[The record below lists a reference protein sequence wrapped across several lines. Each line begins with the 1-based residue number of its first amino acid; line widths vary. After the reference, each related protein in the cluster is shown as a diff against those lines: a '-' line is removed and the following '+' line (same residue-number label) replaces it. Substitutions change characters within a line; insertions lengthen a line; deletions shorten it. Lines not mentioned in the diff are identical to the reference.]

1 MSEKL
6 TGLSIPFRIDAAS
19 GGLAMQDNHDEKLK
33 ENIIHILM
41 TGIGERAMRRGYGG
55 GVEQLVHDPNND
67 ALRAVVQHQIAK
79 ALTRNEPGIIL
90 QGVNVT
96 QSEGSLTAELSYLV
110 RQTQLPQNL
119 SVPIG
124 LGGI

>member
-1 MSEKL
+1 MSDKVS
-6 TGLSIPFRIDAAS
+6 GLSIPFRIDTAS
-19 GGLAMQDNHDEKLK
+19 GGMALQSDKEEKLK

-41 TGIGERAMRRGYGG
+41 TSIGERAMRRGYGG

-79 ALTRNEPGIIL
+79 ALTQNEPRIIL
-90 QGVNVT
+90 QGVNVNQT
-96 QSEGSLTAELSYLV
+96 DGTLTAMLSYLV

-119 SVPIG
+119 SIPIG

>member
-1 MSEKL
+1 M

-19 GGLAMQDNHDEKLK
+19 GGLAMQENHDEKLK

-79 ALTRNEPGIIL
+79 ALTQNEPGIIL

-96 QSEGSLTAELSYLV
+96 QFEGSLTAELSYLV

>member
-1 MSEKL
+1 MFSF
-6 TGLSIPFRIDAAS
+6 SFSAS
-19 GGLAMQDNHDEKLK
+19 GGMALQSDKEEKLK

-41 TGIGERAMRRGYGG
+41 TSIGERAMRRGYGG

-79 ALTRNEPGIIL
+79 ALTQNEPRIIL
-90 QGVNVT
+90 QGVNVNQT
-96 QSEGSLTAELSYLV
+96 DGTLTAMLSYLV

-119 SVPIG
+119 SIPIG

>member
-1 MSEKL
+1 M
-6 TGLSIPFRIDAAS
+6 TGLSIPFRIDAA
-19 GGLAMQDNHDEKLK
+19 GGGFAMQENHDEKLK

-79 ALTRNEPGIIL
+79 ALTQNEPGIIL

-119 SVPIG
+119 WVPIG

>member
-1 MSEKL
+1 MSQQAS
-6 TGLSIPFRIDAAS
+6 GFSIPFRIDTAH
-19 GGLAMQDNHDEKLK
+19 GGVARQSDEAEKLK

-41 TGIGERAMRRGYGG
+41 TGIGERSMRRGYGG
-55 GVEQLVHDPNND
+55 GMKQLLHDPNND
-67 ALRAVVQHQIAK
+67 ALRAVVQHQIAR
-79 ALTRNEPGIIL
+79 AITEHEPRVIL

-96 QSEGSLTAELSYLV
+96 QQDGGLVAELHYQL
-110 RQTQLPQNL
+110 RQNQLPQSL